1 MKNAEFLRL
10 PHTNKNLLWSVRQR
24 MIFRYEK
31 HKDDASLLLLEAEA
45 EGLSDDGD
53 GSDKEGRP
61 ASEDSGDED
70 PAVAARRLREEIELV
85 RDERPS
91 ADGVDQVEPC
101 QGDAWEHQTME
112 QRLSAAWS
120 APAAEDLR
128 VGAAGTFEDG
138 VRVDPRYDWQSL
150 PGTVSAS
157 HAATYK
163 RMWSEWREAG
173 GVAEGDGVARDR
185 LDVWGRFAFDV
196 VETKAAAR
204 EQWLARGRLSRRLTQ
219 PLRLILSGGA
229 GSGKSTAIRAIVRA
243 QR

>member
-1 MKNAEFLRL
+1 
-10 PHTNKNLLWSVRQR
+10 
-24 MIFRYEK
+24 
-31 HKDDASLLLLEAEA
+31 
-45 EGLSDDGD
+45 
-53 GSDKEGRP
+53 
-61 ASEDSGDED
+61 
-70 PAVAARRLREEIELV
+70 
-85 RDERPS
+85 
-91 ADGVDQVEPC
+91 
-101 QGDAWEHQTME
+101 ME

-138 VRVDPRYDWQSL
+138 VRVNPRYDWQSL
-150 PGTVSAS
+150 PGTVTAS
-157 HAATYK
+157 HAAAYK

-204 EQWLARGRLSRRLTQ
+204 EQWLARGRLSRRLAE

-243 QR
+243 QRQLKTRQLGGEATVSGNPVLKKTH